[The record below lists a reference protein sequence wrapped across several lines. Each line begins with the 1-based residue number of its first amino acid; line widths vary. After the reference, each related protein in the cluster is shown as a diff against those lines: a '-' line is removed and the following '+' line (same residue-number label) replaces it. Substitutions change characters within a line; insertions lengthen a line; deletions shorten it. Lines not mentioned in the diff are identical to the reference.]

1 MATGTIQLLDHHQID
16 QKINRIAYQIYE
28 SNYKEKE
35 IVLAGIAPR
44 GIIVAK
50 MLSERLAAISTIKIH
65 ILNIDIDETDPA
77 KSKVSES
84 NLEKTI
90 NNKVVILVDDV
101 LNTGRTLTYGL
112 GYFLNYSCKKIQTA
126 ILVDRNHKKFPIAA
140 DFVGLSLATTLQEHV
155 NVKFNKK
162 ENVAY
167 LS

>member
-1 MATGTIQLLDHHQID
+1 MTNAKLQLLDHHQID

-44 GIIVAK
+44 GIIVAD
-50 MLSERLAAISTIKIH
+50 MLSKRLTAISSIKTH

-77 KSKVSES
+77 QSKVSEN
-84 NLEKTI
+84 NLEKII

-101 LNTGRTLTYGL
+101 LNSGRTLTYGL

-155 NVKFNKK
+155 NVKFDKK
-162 ENVAY
+162 QNAAY